1 MLRWLQPVSARL
13 GNCGFNYYCGP
24 TYGEDVCSCQAGY
37 ADAYNAA
44 ACVDGSTSGSYCS
57 TGGGNGGA
65 SDPYLEV
72 DLGSN
77 MYIDYV
83 YLWQRGINELGGS
96 HPGDLDAHRVLV
108 RPDGTD
114 TAKITHCNIE
124 GYGGLA
130 PQFKAA
136 TEHMLAQMPGGRCPY
151 PPGDRPGMLGFDS
164 RGHYVGGKGS

>member
-1 MLRWLQPVSARL
+1 MGL
-13 GNCGFNYYCGP
+13 GLGLGITLTCFDGQNPF
-24 TYGEDVCSCQAGY
+24 T
-37 ADAYNAA
+37 AYNCTWGFHPPATYPESYACGGAA
-44 ACVDGSTSGSYCS
+44 
-57 TGGGNGGA
+57 GGGGAAGEYGGA
-65 SDPYLEV
+65 GVELLER
-72 DLGSN
+72 DNSTTCPRQMLCDFN
-77 MYIDYV
+77 
-83 YLWQRGINELGGS
+83 
-96 HPGDLDAHRVLV
+96 V